1 MAMKDE
7 GQTHRHPNHYPQSVD
22 RTATSSPCRPV
33 CAADADG
40 QHQLIDAMRH
50 PGGPKSRRW

>member
-1 MAMKDE
+1 MKVKLTDT
-7 GQTHRHPNHYPQSVD
+7 QTIILD

-50 PGGPKSRRW
+50 PGGPESRRW